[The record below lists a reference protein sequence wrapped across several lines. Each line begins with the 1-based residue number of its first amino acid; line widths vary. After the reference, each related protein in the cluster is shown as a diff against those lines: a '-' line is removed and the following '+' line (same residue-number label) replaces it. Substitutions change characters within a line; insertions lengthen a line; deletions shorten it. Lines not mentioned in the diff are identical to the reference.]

1 MAAFD
6 TNVVVRLLVKDDE
19 EQVRR
24 AEQAFRRAADSE
36 GAWISTVVLVEV
48 SWVLR
53 GAYRFDRAAIATA
66 LKRLTTLE
74 GVVIENA
81 PLISRALDAYET
93 GTADF
98 ADYVILGSS
107 RNANAL
113 PLLTFDERLAR
124 ATDAELVP

>member
-1 MAAFD
+1 MRAGVAAFD

-24 AEQAFRRAADSE
+24 AEQAFRGAAERE

-81 PLISRALDAYET
+81 PLISGALEAYET

-107 RNANAL
+107 RNAK
-113 PLLTFDERLAR
+113 RCR
-124 ATDAELVP
+124 C